1 MATRVKAC
9 TRKKYRRIN
18 AVVIAIFVLL
28 SCVAFIMAVFNLI
41 KGNILFSIACIIATI
56 LAVTYVLIRVNT
68 VFPTYLSID
77 SVNLYMRNWSNDF
90 LPYDYDNKIKIL
102 SEFIPAKIKT
112 AQIPVDEIKTIL
124 IGTKNFIKRNISS
137 EMEFVKNVRSLEQ
150 SKDYYR
156 KRTVTSM
163 DIFYLET
170 YDMECYYMP
179 IVNFDSKAVI
189 KIVQT
194 VMRRNAAAEVKSG
207 SKNYRSLRMPK
218 R

>member
-1 MATRVKAC
+1 MASRIKAY
-9 TRKKYRRIN
+9 TMKKYRRAN
-18 AVVIAIFVLL
+18 AIIITIFALL
-28 SCVAFIMAVFNLI
+28 SCMAFIMAVFNMI
-41 KGNILFSIACIIATI
+41 KGNFLFAIACVIATI

-68 VFPTYLSID
+68 VFPTSLSLD

-156 KRTVTSM
+156 KRTVSSM

-179 IVNFDSKAVI
+179 IVHFNSKDVI

-194 VMRRNAAAEVKSG
+194 IRRRNADTDVKSG
-207 SKNYRSLRMPK
+207 SRNYRSLRVPK